1 MKEENGYQGV
11 GATEFDLPNSEHP
24 GYENKIYHTKMRVP
38 HPTNSAAKVV
48 HAEKIMRQVLDA
60 K

>member
-11 GATEFDLPNSEHP
+11 GATAFDLVNSQHPN
-24 GYENKIYHTKMRVP
+24 YENKIYHTANKVP
-38 HPTNSAAKVV
+38 HPTNSSAKITNDSEV
-48 HAEKIMRQVLDA
+48 MRQVLEG